1 MVDDNVDWEAQM
13 IEVTEQ
19 LEEETSL
26 WAEECKGVPVQ
37 FMQFD
42 AFLMDNQI
50 QATVAFFVEKGLID
64 VEEYNVFVKRFLL
77 KSMQELRPKIRNMRL
92 EELQRRLTARPQMV
106 IPKDKRRIH

>member
-1 MVDDNVDWEAQM
+1 MSDSVDWEAQM

-26 WAEECKGVPVQ
+26 WAEECKCLPVNV
-37 FMQFD
+37 MQFD
-42 AFLMDNQI
+42 AFLIDNQL
-50 QATVAFFVEKGLID
+50 QATVAFLVEKGFID
-64 VEEYNVFVKRFLL
+64 IEEYNVFVKRFLL
-77 KSMQELRPKIRNMRL
+77 QSMRELRPTIRNMRL